1 MSPRNTRSSKRRGL
15 GWMSWL
21 VDAVRPGPRQW
32 RTVKPRAQRD
42 TSAVTGAR
50 SERATRAADNRKREN
65 PLLLM
70 FAWLAPMIVAL
81 TAFGTP
87 FLGARA
93 YDYLM
98 QTGHFFVREV
108 VVEGHDHLDV
118 AAVLELA
125 GIEAGTHV
133 LATDL
138 EAMSDRLQ
146 ANEWVARATV
156 ARELPDRLIVRIHEH
171 RPAALVAVDGAL
183 MLVGNDG
190 APFAPVSPGMD
201 LEALPILSG
210 LPFDAFADA
219 AAAAVSRA
227 DVRAAVNLTRLYDA
241 MGLSNRWPVGEV
253 RLEAGR
259 RMTLV
264 LSRSG
269 TEAVMGTG
277 PYRQKLYR
285 LEWILEKLHQDG
297 KTADY
302 VLLDGAGP
310 SLADRDDGRVVVRA
324 DLKPSAEELAQ
335 AASERA
341 LRAQARALPP
351 MSGVLPGSP
360 ASPGEPRPEAGSPSA
375 EGDEPAAED
384 PEVGDGPGHGVSS
397 GVRPAVGPVW
407 LDGDDEHPGNRDPDS
422 GAGER

>member
-1 MSPRNTRSSKRRGL
+1 MSRGNTRSGKRRL
-15 GWMSWL
+15 GSWMSRL
-21 VDAVRPGPRQW
+21 TQAVRPRPKQYREV
-32 RTVKPRAQRD
+32 TAATKPAPVA
-42 TSAVTGAR
+42 TNT
-50 SERATRAADNRKREN
+50 RATRGARAPDNRKREN

-70 FAWLAPMIVAL
+70 AAWLGPVLVAL

-93 YDYLM
+93 YEYLM

-138 EAMSDRLQ
+138 DAMSARLE
-146 ANEWVARATV
+146 ANAWIARASVT
-156 ARELPDRLIVRIHEH
+156 RELPDRLVVTMHEH
-171 RPAALVAVDGAL
+171 RPAGLVAVHGDL

-201 LEALPILSG
+201 LAALPILSG
-210 LPFDAFADA
+210 LGPDAYIDE
-219 AAAAVSRA
+219 AAAAVARA
-227 DVRAAVNLTRLYDA
+227 DVRSAVNLTRLYAA

-259 RMTLV
+259 RMTIV
-264 LSRSG
+264 LSGSG

-285 LEWILEKLHQDG
+285 LEWILEKLHQEG
-297 KTADY
+297 KVADY

-324 DLKPSAEELAQ
+324 DLKRSPEELAQ

-341 LRAQARALPP
+341 LRAQQVLG
-351 MSGVLPGSP
+351 GVLPG
-360 ASPGEPRPEAGSPSA
+360 ALAAPGDGDDEAQA
-375 EGDEPAAED
+375 DD
-384 PEVGDGPGHGVSS
+384 PDVGDGPGHGVSS

-407 LDGDDEHPGNRDPDS
+407 LDGDDEHLEGPGKREPDS
-422 GAGER
+422 GGGEQ